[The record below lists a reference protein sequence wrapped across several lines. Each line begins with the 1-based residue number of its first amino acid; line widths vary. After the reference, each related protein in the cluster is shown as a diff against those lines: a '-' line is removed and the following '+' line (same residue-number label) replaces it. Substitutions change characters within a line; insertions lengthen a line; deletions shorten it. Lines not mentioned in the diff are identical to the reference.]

1 MAFNTKEKKLLDRLT
16 TKHIRIRE
24 DGIGIVDMETLE
36 KDVEELLGTGS
47 LSGFMQK
54 MEDTGMFNTEDKR
67 FLYKDELSQ

>member
-16 TKHIRIRE
+16 TKHVRIQE
-24 DGIGIVDMETLE
+24 DGVGIVDMEALK

-47 LSGFMQK
+47 LSDFMQK

>member
-1 MAFNTKEKKLLDRLT
+1 MAFSTKEKNLLDRLT
-16 TKHIRIRE
+16 TKHVRIQE
-24 DGIGIVDMETLE
+24 DGVGIVDMEALK

-47 LSGFMQK
+47 LSDFMQK